1 MNEPVSL
8 TFIFETV
15 GVILV
20 MIAIG
25 IFLVKN
31 KKVEKIKE

>member
-8 TFIFETV
+8 TFILETIAF
-15 GVILV
+15 ILV
-20 MIAIG
+20 LTAVG

-31 KKVEKIKE
+31 KQVK